1 MPDVIDPQL
10 LSPATIPTQTQPR
23 AGSLGVPSRQNSGT
37 LDNLSDGEGN
47 TGKRRKLNLRKCRQ
61 CRDARKKC
69 FPEDREWP
77 DKCERCQKHRPHP
90 LECSPP
96 EINENKRGKNKV
108 KPGRGAKSTSPSA
121 KPDPEV
127 ADDSDDSLSEKD
139 VKQEIATY
147 ERPPPTLPARKRVH
161 AQGKEP
167 VSEPLA
173 FGYKDLK
180 QDHFRLIHLAPGR
193 GDAPLVCWL
202 SEVSIYDKPKPDY
215 EVVSYRW
222 EAVSR
227 PDAEIL
233 LQESENDINSRR
245 PKKIKQHLGTILK
258 TLRHPKLVKKFWLES
273 LCLKVGNKAE
283 MNQQRTIK
291 KHIFY
296 LANNLC
302 FWLGEDLYLKAAL
315 DFISEIIKLDSIDKL
330 VQDDNTIEK
339 WSAFV
344 QLLKN
349 EVFSRLWLLHEL
361 TISQKQKVT
370 LISSQSPIHY
380 SDFVDAVAMFSSRR
394 SQISSLFNRLHRGY
408 RALDDP
414 KIILAERF
422 VDVTTNALRI
432 RDVQQRSTG
441 TESIGFG
448 KDGRVER
455 LLDLETL
462 VSLLGNHKSG
472 NSRDIIYT
480 LLALAKDVHEYPDFR
495 YNPKLKIDYETS
507 TMEVY
512 QNFVDHVLK
521 QSKSLDILCRRWAS
535 PCPLEEPAYP
545 SWINASNINS
555 EAEMFV
561 GMPDKHPYNASK
573 PRDLVYEFTEQDEN
587 RKSLTVK
594 GFVLDKISRLGS
606 TSEVG
611 RIKHEWLQLGGC
623 SIINDL
629 DYVPDSFWKTLVADR
644 NDNGCNAPSWYYRAF
659 LQCLVETPVGK
670 DINVDEI
677 IKLYEDSAM
686 LIVDFLRRVQSVISG
701 RKFLV
706 SKDREL
712 SGLAPPTSKPGDSI
726 CILYGCT
733 VPVILREDK
742 ATTSWTFVGEC
753 FVYGMMD
760 GEAVELSDKDSNLIR
775 EQQFEMR

>member
-1 MPDVIDPQL
+1 MVND
-10 LSPATIPTQTQPR
+10 TE
-23 AGSLGVPSRQNSGT
+23 G
-37 LDNLSDGEGN
+37 GN
-47 TGKRRKLNLRKCRQ
+47 TCKRRKLNLRKCRQ

-69 FPEDREWP
+69 SPEDREWP
-77 DKCERCQKHRPHP
+77 EKCERCLKHRRHP

-108 KPGRGAKSTSPSA
+108 RPGRGAKSTSPSA
-121 KPDPEV
+121 RPDPEV

-161 AQGKEP
+161 SQGKEP
-167 VSEPLA
+167 VPESLA
-173 FGYKDLK
+173 FGYK
-180 QDHFRLIHLAPGR
+180 
-193 GDAPLVCWL
+193 
-202 SEVSIYDKPKPDY
+202 
-215 EVVSYRW
+215 
-222 EAVSR
+222 
-227 PDAEIL
+227 
-233 LQESENDINSRR
+233 
-245 PKKIKQHLGTILK
+245 
-258 TLRHPKLVKKFWLES
+258 FWLEA
-273 LCLKVGNKAE
+273 LCLKWDNKAE
-283 MNQQRTIK
+283 TNQQRTIK
-291 KHIFY
+291 QHIFY

-302 FWLGEDLYLKAAL
+302 FWLGEDLHLKAAL
-315 DFISEIIKLDSIDKL
+315 DFISEIIKPDSIDML
-330 VQDDNTIEK
+330 VQDDNTIDK
-339 WSAFV
+339 WSDFV
-344 QLLKN
+344 LLLKN

-380 SDFVDAVAMFSSRR
+380 SDFVDAVTMFSSRR
-394 SQISSLFNRLHRGY
+394 SQISSLFNRLGRGY
-408 RALDDP
+408 KALDDP

-432 RDVQQRSTG
+432 RDVRQRSTG

-448 KDGRVER
+448 KDGRVEH
-455 LLDLETL
+455 LFDLETL
-462 VSLLGNHKSG
+462 VSLSGNHKVE
-472 NSRDIIYT
+472 NSRDKIYA
-480 LLALAKDVHEYPDFR
+480 LLALAKDAHEDTD
-495 YNPKLKIDYETS
+495 PKLKIDYEAT

-512 QNFVDHVLK
+512 QNFVDYVLK
-521 QSKSLDILCRRWAS
+521 KSGSLDILCRRWAS
-535 PCPLEEPAYP
+535 PCPPEEPAYP
-545 SWINASNINS
+545 SWIKASNINS

-561 GMPDKHPYNASK
+561 GMPDKHRYNASK
-573 PRDLVYEFTEQDEN
+573 PRDVVYEFTEQDEN

-594 GFVLDKISRLGS
+594 GVVLDKISRLGS

-629 DYVPDSFWKTLVADR
+629 DYVPDSFWRTLVADR

-659 LQCLVETPVGK
+659 LQCLVETPIGK

-686 LIVDFLRRVQSVISG
+686 LVVDFLRRVQSVISG

-712 SGLAPPTSKPGDSI
+712 SGLAPPTSEPGDSI

-742 ATTSWTFVGEC
+742 ASNCWTFVGEC

-760 GEAVELSDKDSNLIR
+760 GEAMELDDTEGTLAEESILKSSLPPATS
-775 EQQFEMR
+775 